1 MRRISLALLLALLLP
16 ALAAGAS
23 KDTKLTLVAYST
35 PKDAYGQLIS
45 AFQKTKAGNGVTFSQ
60 SYGASGE
67 QSRAVAAGLDADI
80 VAFSLEP
87 DITSLVQKNLV
98 AKNWNKDKYKGMV
111 TRSVVVF
118 IVRDGNPKNLK
129 SWNDLLKPGVQVI
142 TPNPFTSG
150 GARWNVMAAY
160 GGALRSGKTPKQ
172 AVDYLG
178 KLWKHVVAQPT
189 SAREGLQTFLA
200 GRGDVF
206 LAYENEAV
214 FAQKKG
220 QPVQFVIPKATI
232 LSEIVLLPLAALSWK
247 AHGWGAVSTSQATAA
262 LRLTLGLSLAVALV
276 NAVAGTVIAWTLV
289 RDRFVGQAF
298 VNALVDLPFAL
309 PTIVAGLTLLALYGP
324 KSPVGL
330 NAAFTRWSLLLA
342 LLFVTLPFVVR
353 TVQPVLFELDRELED
368 AAASLGAGRLTTF
381 RRIILP
387 SILPA
392 ILSGV

>member
-1 MRRISLALLLALLLP
+1 MRRISLALLIALLLP

-35 PKDAYGQLIS
+35 PKDAYGQLIPG
-45 AFQKTKAGNGVTFSQ
+45 FQKTKAGNGVSFSQ

-87 DITSLVQKNLV
+87 DITSLVQKQLV
-98 AKNWNKDKYKGMV
+98 GKSWNKDKYKGMV

-118 IVRDGNPKNLK
+118 IVRDGNPKKLK
-129 SWNDLLKPGVQVI
+129 TWNDLLKPGVQVI

-160 GGALRSGKTPKQ
+160 GGALRAGKSPKQ
-172 AVDYLG
+172 AVDFLG

-189 SAREGLQTFLA
+189 SAREGLQTFLS

-206 LAYENEAV
+206 LAYENEAL

-232 LSEIVLLPLAALSWK
+232 LIENPIAVTTTSRKKLQARAFLKFLRTAPAQRIFAENGYRPVVKGVTGGPDFPVRPQLFTIKYVG
-247 AHGWGAVSTSQATAA
+247 GWPQVEK
-262 LRLTLGLSLAVALV
+262 
-276 NAVAGTVIAWTLV
+276 
-289 RDRFVGQAF
+289 RFF
-298 VNALVDLPFAL
+298 DP
-309 PTIVAGLTLLALYGP
+309 
-324 KSPVGL
+324 
-330 NAAFTRWSLLLA
+330 
-342 LLFVTLPFVVR
+342 R
-353 TVQPVLFELDRELED
+353 T
-368 AAASLGAGRLTTF
+368 
-381 RRIILP
+381 
-387 SILPA
+387 
-392 ILSGV
+392 GVMAKLQGSNGG